1 MGMQNGKVHKLE
13 AVKEDASTEKN
24 EAEATPQQGVIN
36 AQSDMSKVS
45 MVVSMLAILLLVI
58 FFFGMNRNIAGLT
71 DEVNSL
77 GLLRNDV
84 ASLDERMIELKKDVP
99 VQMKRMIAHDMVNDM
114 AMKSAYL
121 INSLDDEELRVKMQ
135 GIYQELEGVRSSLEK

>member
-1 MGMQNGKVHKLE
+1 MENGKVHKLE
-13 AVKEDASTEKN
+13 AVKEEVETEKK
-24 EAEATPQQGVIN
+24 EAEAKPQQGIIN

-77 GLLRNDV
+77 GLLRDDV

-99 VQMKRMIAHDMVNDM
+99 VQMKRLIAHDMVNDM

-121 INSLDDEELRVKMQ
+121 INSLDDDELRVKMQ
-135 GIYQELEGVRSSLEK
+135 GIYQELESVRSTLEK